1 MIDVTGKS
9 FKEEVLDSAVPVV
22 IDFKAPWCGYC
33 RRLEPTV
40 VKMGQEFEGKIKVV
54 GLDID
59 ADPELAEQFQVM
71 TIPTLILFR
80 DGKEVSSVVNPANR
94 DAIEGWLKENGAL

>member
-1 MIDVTGKS
+1 MNDVTGKN
-9 FKEEVLDSAVPVV
+9 FKEEVLDSPIPVV

-40 VKMGQEFEGKIKVV
+40 VKMGQELEGKIKVV

-71 TIPTLILFR
+71 TIPTLILFK
-80 DGKEVSSVVNPANR
+80 DGKAAATVVNPANR
-94 DAIEGWLKENGAL
+94 DAIDAWLKENGGL